1 VSASGRIIFR
11 MKVGLL
17 LLATIAGEPQ
27 APAPHRWTPTN
38 IAVASTA
45 AVGLLV
51 DWAQTRQALHQ
62 GWSEGNPVLGPHPS
76 TSRLT
81 AYNLVALPTVVGV
94 GALLPTRWRTLWYT
108 AVTLVETA
116 AITKNASLGLHIG
129 L

>member
-1 VSASGRIIFR
+1 

-17 LLATIAGEPQ
+17 LLAAIVGGPQ
-27 APAPHRWTPTN
+27 APAPHRWTPAN
-38 IAVASTA
+38 IAAASTA
-45 AVGLLV
+45 AVGVLV

-76 TSRLT
+76 AMRLT
-81 AYNLVALPTVVGV
+81 AYNLVALPTVVGL
-94 GALLPTRWRTLWYT
+94 GAALPTRLRTLWYA

-116 AITKNASLGLHIG
+116 AITKNASLGLRIG